1 MMKQGVLAGMTNKTN
16 TCGCFMTKEQFH
28 KFMQDQ
34 TNEINIYKWVQS
46 ERVGHDLGNECC
58 IEWVM
63 KFAKKFREDWERK
76 NNT

>member
-1 MMKQGVLAGMTNKTN
+1 
-16 TCGCFMTKEQFH
+16 MTKEQFH